1 VSGFVD
7 RDVSAALGELGAVLP
22 PGAVV
27 TDDAAIAAR
36 SVDASFIPPDG
47 AAIAVVAPTT
57 TEEVA
62 AVLRTAHR
70 HGVPVVP
77 QGGLTGLAGG
87 ASAVEGGILLDLTR
101 MDRVLRVDAD
111 DLVAV
116 AQAGVVTEDLAN
128 AVAEHGLFYPPD
140 PASWSTSTI
149 GGNVATNAGGMRC
162 VKYGVTRD
170 WVRTLEVVLADG
182 TVVHT
187 RPGTVKAVA
196 GLDLTS
202 LFVGS
207 EGTLGVVTE
216 VTVALRHAPGPS
228 RGVSA
233 GFPTVAAALS
243 AANAIMAARR
253 PSTLELLDAVVVDA
267 VRRLDPD
274 AGLPAGAGAWLLALT
289 DEPVGAADD
298 LAAFSAICRAHGAS
312 SLTVAD
318 DEAEVDR
325 LLAARRLLNPA
336 MREYRGAS
344 LNEDVCVPR
353 SQLPAV
359 LAAIEA
365 LSAEIGL
372 PIGTGGHVG
381 DGNLHPVVAYDP
393 DDDAQVAVARG
404 AHERIMAL
412 AVAHGG
418 TVSGEH
424 GIGTEKLA
432 ALHLELTPHV
442 RALQRSLKSVLDPA
456 GILNPGKKL

>member
-1 VSGFVD
+1 
-7 RDVSAALGELGAVLP
+7 
-22 PGAVV
+22 
-27 TDDAAIAAR
+27 
-36 SVDASFIPPDG
+36 
-47 AAIAVVAPTT
+47 
-57 TEEVA
+57 
-62 AVLRTAHR
+62 
-70 HGVPVVP
+70 
-77 QGGLTGLAGG
+77 
-87 ASAVEGGILLDLTR
+87 
-101 MDRVLRVDAD
+101 
-111 DLVAV
+111 
-116 AQAGVVTEDLAN
+116 
-128 AVAEHGLFYPPD
+128 
-140 PASWSTSTI
+140 
-149 GGNVATNAGGMRC
+149 
-162 VKYGVTRD
+162 
-170 WVRTLEVVLADG
+170 
-182 TVVHT
+182 
-187 RPGTVKAVA
+187 

-267 VRRLDPD
+267 VRRLEPD

-432 ALHLELTPHV
+432 A
-442 RALQRSLKSVLDPA
+442 
-456 GILNPGKKL
+456 